1 MIFSRML
8 RLVLTLRVPTL
19 LCGDFNAVFDRLLD
33 RVGSEPFDAVHESS
47 ASLSRFLSSCCVPD
61 IWRYLHPSTDSFTW
75 SRWNGLLSSR
85 IDLIW
90 CPFFLGFYCCRM

>member
-19 LCGDFNAVFDRLLD
+19 LCGDFNSVFDRLLD

-47 ASLSRFLSSCCVPD
+47 ASLSLFVV
-61 IWRYLHPSTDSFTW
+61 
-75 SRWNGLLSSR
+75 LL
-85 IDLIW
+85 
-90 CPFFLGFYCCRM
+90 CP